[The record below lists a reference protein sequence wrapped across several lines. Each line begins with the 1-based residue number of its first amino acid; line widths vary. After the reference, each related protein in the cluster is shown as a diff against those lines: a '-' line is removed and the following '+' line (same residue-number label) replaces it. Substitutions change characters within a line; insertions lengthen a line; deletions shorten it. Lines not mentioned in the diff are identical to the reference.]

1 MALFSSQDLRFAFRS
16 LQTRPGL
23 SAVII
28 ATLGLGI
35 GATTATFSLL
45 DATLLRPLPF
55 DRADRL
61 VFLWGVAGPERSQ
74 RGASPPEVA
83 DWRAGNHTL
92 TGVSAYDPISLN
104 LRTDRGPDRLSAER
118 VNPEYFRLLGVN
130 ASQGR
135 TFTTEEDRAAD
146 AFPVVVVSHN
156 AWRTRFGADPGLV
169 GRSITLNDRPFTV
182 VGIMPEG
189 FSGLSFQADL
199 WIPLAMLTVDSP
211 AGLLTSRNNRWLLAV
226 ARLKDGVS
234 IADAEQDLGQVA
246 LQLAEQYPET
256 NADRSVD
263 VLSLQENLLGN
274 TGSLFQTLFKAV
286 LLVLLIACA
295 NVMSLQLVRA
305 TAREREIALRRAL
318 GAGRLQLVRQLL
330 SEGLVLAGLGGA
342 AGVLLAYWLIRL
354 LLPLVPPGLIP
365 LYAEVSV
372 NSRVLGFTLAVTV
385 LTGIACGLA
394 PILRRPGD
402 DLSEALRQGARTASS
417 GLGRLRRPGLQQA
430 LVAGEVALA
439 LILLVGAGLMLRSLA
454 LRLAVDPGFEAK
466 GLVAGRVSLPRPQ
479 YQEFPARASFVDRLA
494 ARLTTISGVASVAI
508 ASDLPL
514 RGNSNAA
521 TLRIDGPTP
530 VQSRYFR
537 HSVTPGY
544 FAALGIPLQRGRD
557 FTGSDRQ
564 DAPAVAIIS
573 ETMAARFWPDRD
585 PIGMRFRQGN
595 ETGPEVTVIGVAG
608 PARHRDLTTDL
619 FAAGSEPDVY
629 YPFAQRTT
637 TDLEIAVRMRDGS
650 LLATPLL
657 EREVAAVDPGLP
669 LFQVAPLE
677 SALEAQNAAP
687 RFGSLVLAGFSAVA
701 LGLAAI
707 GIYGVI
713 AFVVGLSRREIAIRL
728 ALGANRGQ
736 VLRVVM
742 ANGMLLVLA
751 GLVLGVLGALA
762 GGKVIQAQLYG
773 VTPGDPFILVGVSG
787 AVILVALLASWLPAR
802 RAALVEPQAV
812 LKGE

>member
-1 MALFSSQDLRFAFRS
+1 MALLMDLRFALRN
-16 LQTRPGL
+16 LQSRPGL
-23 SAVII
+23 STVII
-28 ATLGLGI
+28 ATLALGI

-55 DRADRL
+55 ERSDRL

-83 DWRAGNHTL
+83 DWRAENHTL
-92 TGVSAYDPISLN
+92 SGVSAYDPISLN
-104 LRTDRGPDRLSAER
+104 LRTESGPDRLNAER

-135 TFTTEEDRAAD
+135 TFTAEEDRVAD

-156 AWRTRFGADPGLV
+156 AWRTRFAADPGLV
-169 GRSITLNDRPFTV
+169 GRTITLNDRRFTV

-189 FSGLSFQADL
+189 FSGLSFQADV
-199 WIPLAMLTVDSP
+199 WIPMAMLTVDSP
-211 AGLLTSRNNRWLLAV
+211 AGLLTSRNTRWLLAV
-226 ARLKDGVS
+226 ARLRDGIS
-234 IADAEQDLGQVA
+234 IADAEGDLGQVA
-246 LQLAEQYPET
+246 LRLAEQYPET
-256 NADRSVD
+256 NTDRSVD

-274 TGSLFQTLFKAV
+274 TASLFQTLFKAV
-286 LLVLLIACA
+286 LMVLLIACA

-318 GAGRLQLVRQLL
+318 GAGRFQLVRQLL

-342 AGVLLAYWLIRL
+342 GGVLLAYWLIRL
-354 LLPLVPPGLIP
+354 LVPLVPPGLIP
-365 LYAEVSV
+365 LYANVTV
-372 NSRVLGFTLAVTV
+372 NPRVLGFTLAVTV

-394 PILRRPGD
+394 PLLRRRGA
-402 DLSEALRQGARTASS
+402 DLSDALRQGARTASS
-417 GLGRLRRPGLQQA
+417 GLGRLRRPGVQQA

-454 LRLAVDPGFEAK
+454 LRLAVDPGFDPR
-466 GLVAGRVSLPRPQ
+466 GVVAARVSLPRPQ
-479 YQEFPARASFVDRLA
+479 YQDLPARAGFVDRLA
-494 ARLTTISGVASVAI
+494 ARLNAIPGVARAAI
-508 ASDLPL
+508 GSDLPL
-514 RGNSNAA
+514 RGNSSAS
-521 TLRIDGPTP
+521 TLLVEGPGA
-530 VQSRYFR
+530 VHARYYR

-544 FAALGIPLQRGRD
+544 FAALGIPLERGRD
-557 FTGSDRQ
+557 FTGFDRQ
-564 DAPAVAIIS
+564 DTPLVAVIS
-573 ETMAARFWPDRD
+573 EAMAARFWPGRD
-585 PIGMRFRQGN
+585 PVGMRFRQGS

-608 PARHRDLTTDL
+608 PARQRDLTTDL
-619 FAAGSEPDVY
+619 FAAASEPDVY
-629 YPFAQRTT
+629 YPFAQRAT

-650 LLATPLL
+650 QLSTALLQ
-657 EREVAAVDPGLP
+657 REVAAVDPGLP

-677 SALEAQNAAP
+677 SALTAQNAAP

-701 LGLAAI
+701 LVLAAI

-773 VTPGDPFILVGVSG
+773 VTPGDPAILVAVSA
-787 AVILVALLASWLPAR
+787 AVVVVALLASWLPAR

>member
-1 MALFSSQDLRFAFRS
+1 MAFFSSQDLRFAFRS

-55 DRADRL
+55 EQSERL
-61 VFLWGVAGPERSQ
+61 VFLWGVYGPERSQ

-83 DWRAGNHTL
+83 DWRAQNHTL

-104 LRTDRGPDRLSAER
+104 LRTESGPDRLNTER
-118 VNPEYFRLLGVN
+118 VNSEYFRLLGVN

-135 TFTTEEDRAAD
+135 TFTAEEDRVAD

-156 AWRTRFGADPGLV
+156 AWRTRFGGDPALV

-226 ARLKDGVS
+226 ARLRDGIS
-234 IADAEQDLGQVA
+234 IDDAERDLGQVA
-246 LQLAEQYPET
+246 LRLAEQYPET
-256 NADRSVD
+256 NTDRSVD

-274 TGSLFQTLFKAV
+274 TASLFQTLFKAV

-354 LLPLVPPGLIP
+354 LVPLVPAGLIP
-365 LYAEVSV
+365 LYADVTV
-372 NSRVLGFTLAVTV
+372 NPRVLGFTVAVTV

-394 PILRRPGD
+394 PILRRSGS
-402 DLSEALRQGARTASS
+402 DLSDALRQGARTDSS

-439 LILLVGAGLMLRSLA
+439 LILLAGAGLMLRSLA
-454 LRLAVDPGFEAK
+454 LRLAVDPGFDAR
-466 GLVAGRVSLPRPQ
+466 GVVAARVSLPRPQ
-479 YQEFPARASFVDRLA
+479 YQDFPARTDFVERLA
-494 ARLTTISGVASVAI
+494 ARLNAIPGVAGATI

-514 RGNSNAA
+514 RGNTTAS
-521 TLRIDGPTP
+521 TLRIEGPTP
-530 VQSRYFR
+530 VQTRYFR

-544 FAALGIPLQRGRD
+544 FAALGIPLIRGRD
-557 FTGSDRQ
+557 FSGFDRQ
-564 DAPAVAIIS
+564 DTPPVAIIS
-573 ETMAARFWPDRD
+573 EAMATRFWPDRD
-585 PIGMRFRQGN
+585 PVGMRFRLG
-595 ETGPEVTVIGVAG
+595 ETGPEATVIGVAG

-619 FAAGSEPDVY
+619 FARGSEPDVY
-629 YPFAQRTT
+629 YPFAQRTA

-650 LLATPLL
+650 LLPTAWLQ
-657 EREVAAVDPGLP
+657 REVAALDAGLP
-669 LFQVAPLE
+669 LFQVTTLE
-677 SALEAQNAAP
+677 SALAAQNSAP
-687 RFGSLVLAGFSAVA
+687 RFGSLVLTGFSAVA
-701 LGLAAI
+701 LVLAAI

-742 ANGMLLVLA
+742 GNGMLLVLA
-751 GLVLGVLGALA
+751 GLALGVLGALA

-773 VTPGDPFILVGVSG
+773 VAPGDPVILLVVSG
-787 AVILVALLASWLPAR
+787 AVVVVALLASWLPAR

>member
-1 MALFSSQDLRFAFRS
+1 MALFSAQDLRFAFRN

-55 DRADRL
+55 ERSDRL
-61 VFLWGVAGPERSQ
+61 VFLWGVYGPQRSQ

-83 DWRAGNHTL
+83 DWRAQNHTL
-92 TGVSAYDPISLN
+92 TGVSAYDQISLN
-104 LRTDRGPDRLSAER
+104 LRTGSGPDRLNAER

-135 TFTTEEDRAAD
+135 TFTAEEDRVAD
-146 AFPVVVVSHN
+146 AFPVVVVSHT
-156 AWRTRFGADPGLV
+156 AWRTRFGGDPGLV

-182 VGIMPEG
+182 IGIMPEG
-189 FSGLSFQADL
+189 FAGLSFQADL

-226 ARLKDGVS
+226 ARLKDGTS
-234 IADAEQDLGQVA
+234 IDEAERDLGQVA
-246 LQLAEQYPET
+246 LRLAEQYPET
-256 NADRSVD
+256 NTDRSVD
-263 VLSLQENLLGN
+263 VLSLQENLLGS
-274 TGSLFQTLFKAV
+274 TASLFQTLFKAV

-354 LLPLVPPGLIP
+354 LVPLVPPGLIP
-365 LYAEVSV
+365 LYADVTV
-372 NSRVLGFTLAVTV
+372 NLRVLGFTLAVTV
-385 LTGIACGLA
+385 LTGVACGLA
-394 PILRRPGD
+394 PILRRGGH
-402 DLSEALRQGARTASS
+402 DLSDALRQGARTASS

-439 LILLVGAGLMLRSLA
+439 LILLAGAGLMLRSLA
-454 LRLAVDPGFEAK
+454 LRLAVDPGFEAP
-466 GLVAGRVSLPRPQ
+466 GVVAARVSLPRPQ
-479 YQEFPARASFVDRLA
+479 YQAFPARAYFADRLA
-494 ARLTTISGVASVAI
+494 TRLNAILGVAGAAI

-514 RGNSNAA
+514 RGNA
-521 TLRIDGPTP
+521 TATTLLIEGPTP
-530 VQSRYFR
+530 VQTRYFR

-544 FAALGIPLQRGRD
+544 FAALGIPLIRGRD
-557 FTGSDRQ
+557 FSGLDRQ
-564 DAPAVAIIS
+564 DTQPVAIIS
-573 ETMAARFWPDRD
+573 EPMAARFWPDRD
-585 PIGMRFRQGN
+585 PVGMRFRAGG
-595 ETGPEVTVIGVAG
+595 ETGPEVTVIGVAAA
-608 PARHRDLTTDL
+608 ARQRDLTTDL
-619 FAAGSEPDVY
+619 FAPGSEPDVY
-629 YPFAQRTT
+629 YPFAQRTE

-650 LLATPLL
+650 LFSAPLL
-657 EREVAAVDPGLP
+657 QREVTALDPGLP

-677 SALEAQNAAP
+677 SALTAQNSAP
-687 RFGSLVLAGFSAVA
+687 RFGSLVLTGFSAVA
-701 LGLAAI
+701 LVLAAI

-742 ANGMLLVLA
+742 GNGMLLVLA

-773 VTPGDPFILVGVSG
+773 VAPGDPAILIAVSG
-787 AVILVALLASWLPAR
+787 AVVLVALLASWLPAR

>member
-1 MALFSSQDLRFAFRS
+1 MAIFSAQDLRFAFRS

-55 DRADRL
+55 ERSDRL

-92 TGVSAYDPISLN
+92 SGVSAYDPISLN
-104 LRTDRGPDRLSAER
+104 LRTESGPDRLSAER
-118 VNPEYFRLLGVN
+118 VNPEYFRLLGVR
-130 ASQGR
+130 AGQGR
-135 TFTTEEDRAAD
+135 TFTTEEDRVAD

-156 AWRTRFGADPGLV
+156 AWRSRFGADPGLV

-256 NADRSVD
+256 NTDRSVD

-372 NSRVLGFTLAVTV
+372 NPRVLGFTLGVTV

-394 PILRRPGD
+394 PVLRRRGD
-402 DLSEALRQGARTASS
+402 DLSDALRQGARTASS

-466 GLVAGRVSLPRPQ
+466 GLVAARVSLPRTQ
-479 YQEFPARASFVDRLA
+479 YQEFPARADFVERLVT
-494 ARLTTISGVASVAI
+494 RLNALPGVARAAI

-514 RGNSNAA
+514 RGNTNAA
-521 TLRIDGPTP
+521 TLAVEGPTST
-530 VQSRYFR
+530 QARYYR

-544 FAALGIPLQRGRD
+544 FAAMGIPLARGRD
-557 FTGSDRQ
+557 FTGFDRQ
-564 DAPAVAIIS
+564 DTPPVAIIS

-585 PIGMRFRQGN
+585 PIGMRFRQGSQ
-595 ETGPEVTVIGVAG
+595 TGPEVTVIGVAG

-629 YPFAQRTT
+629 YPFAQRTA

-650 LLATPLL
+650 LLATALL
-657 EREVAAVDPGLP
+657 QREVAAVDPGLP

-687 RFGSLVLAGFSAVA
+687 RFGSMVLTGFSAVA
-701 LGLAAI
+701 LALAAI

-773 VTPGDPFILVGVSG
+773 VTPGDPLVLIGVSG
-787 AVILVALLASWLPAR
+787 AVVLVALLASWLPAR

>member
-1 MALFSSQDLRFAFRS
+1 MALFTAQDIRFAFRN

-55 DRADRL
+55 ERADRL
-61 VFLWGVAGPERSQ
+61 VFLWGVYGPERSQ
-74 RGASPPEVA
+74 RGASPPEVT
-83 DWRAGNHTL
+83 DWRTQNHTL

-104 LRTDRGPDRLSAER
+104 LRTENGPDRLNAER
-118 VNPEYFRLLGVN
+118 VNPEYFRLLGVT

-135 TFTTEEDRAAD
+135 TFTAEEDRVAD

-156 AWRTRFGADPGLV
+156 AWRTRFGGDTALV
-169 GRSITLNDRPFTV
+169 GRSITLNDRRFTV

-199 WIPLAMLTVDSP
+199 WIPLAMVTVDSP

-234 IADAEQDLGQVA
+234 IADAERDLGQVA
-246 LQLAEQYPET
+246 LRLAEQYPEINT
-256 NADRSVD
+256 DRSVD

-274 TGSLFQTLFKAV
+274 TASLFQTLFKAV

-305 TAREREIALRRAL
+305 TAREREIALRGAL

-354 LLPLVPPGLIP
+354 LVPLVPAGLIP
-365 LYAEVSV
+365 LYADVTV
-372 NSRVLGFTLAVTV
+372 NPRVLGFTLALTV

-394 PILRRPGD
+394 PLLRRGSA
-402 DLSEALRQGARTASS
+402 DLSDALRQGVRTASS

-439 LILLVGAGLMLRSLA
+439 LILLAGAGLMLRSLA
-454 LRLAVDPGFEAK
+454 LRLAVDPGFEAA
-466 GLVAGRVSLPRPQ
+466 GVVAARVSLPRPQ
-479 YQEFPARASFVDRLA
+479 YQDFPARADFVDRLVT
-494 ARLTTISGVASVAI
+494 RLGALPGVARAAI

-514 RGNSNAA
+514 RGNTNAS
-521 TLRIDGPTP
+521 TLLIEGPTP
-530 VQSRYFR
+530 VQTRYFR

-544 FAALGIPLQRGRD
+544 FAALGIPLTRGRD
-557 FTGSDRQ
+557 FSGLDRQ
-564 DAPAVAIIS
+564 DTQPVAIIS
-573 ETMAARFWPDRD
+573 EAMAARFWPDRD
-585 PIGMRFRQGN
+585 PVGMRFRQGG
-595 ETGPEVTVIGVAG
+595 ETGAETIVIGVAG
-608 PARHRDLTTDL
+608 PARQRNLTTDL

-629 YPFAQRTT
+629 YPFAQRTA

-650 LLATPLL
+650 LLSTPLL
-657 EREVAAVDPGLP
+657 QREVAALDPGLP
-669 LFQVAPLE
+669 LFQVASLE
-677 SALEAQNAAP
+677 SVLAAQNSAP
-687 RFGSLVLAGFSAVA
+687 RFGSLVLSGFSAVA
-701 LGLAAI
+701 LVLAAI

-728 ALGANRGQ
+728 ALGANQGQ

-742 ANGMLLVLA
+742 GNGMLLVLA
-751 GLVLGVLGALA
+751 GLGLGVLGALA
-762 GGKVIQAQLYG
+762 GGRVIQAQLYG
-773 VTPGDPFILVGVSG
+773 VTPGDPVILIAVSG
-787 AVILVALLASWLPAR
+787 AVVLVALLASWLPAR
-802 RAALVEPQAV
+802 RAALVDPQAV

>member
-1 MALFSSQDLRFAFRS
+1 
-16 LQTRPGL
+16 
-23 SAVII
+23 
-28 ATLGLGI
+28 
-35 GATTATFSLL
+35 
-45 DATLLRPLPF
+45 
-55 DRADRL
+55 
-61 VFLWGVAGPERSQ
+61 
-74 RGASPPEVA
+74 
-83 DWRAGNHTL
+83 
-92 TGVSAYDPISLN
+92 
-104 LRTDRGPDRLSAER
+104 
-118 VNPEYFRLLGVN
+118 
-130 ASQGR
+130 
-135 TFTTEEDRAAD
+135 
-146 AFPVVVVSHN
+146 
-156 AWRTRFGADPGLV
+156 
-169 GRSITLNDRPFTV
+169 
-182 VGIMPEG
+182 
-189 FSGLSFQADL
+189 
-199 WIPLAMLTVDSP
+199 
-211 AGLLTSRNNRWLLAV
+211 
-226 ARLKDGVS
+226 
-234 IADAEQDLGQVA
+234 
-246 LQLAEQYPET
+246 
-256 NADRSVD
+256 
-263 VLSLQENLLGN
+263 
-274 TGSLFQTLFKAV
+274 
-286 LLVLLIACA
+286 
-295 NVMSLQLVRA
+295 
-305 TAREREIALRRAL
+305 
-318 GAGRLQLVRQLL
+318 
-330 SEGLVLAGLGGA
+330 
-342 AGVLLAYWLIRL
+342 
-354 LLPLVPPGLIP
+354 
-365 LYAEVSV
+365 
-372 NSRVLGFTLAVTV
+372 
-385 LTGIACGLA
+385 
-394 PILRRPGD
+394 
-402 DLSEALRQGARTASS
+402 
-417 GLGRLRRPGLQQA
+417 
-430 LVAGEVALA
+430 
-439 LILLVGAGLMLRSLA
+439 
-454 LRLAVDPGFEAK
+454 
-466 GLVAGRVSLPRPQ
+466 
-479 YQEFPARASFVDRLA
+479 
-494 ARLTTISGVASVAI
+494 
-508 ASDLPL
+508 
-514 RGNSNAA
+514 
-521 TLRIDGPTP
+521 LRIDGPTP

>member
-1 MALFSSQDLRFAFRS
+1 MALFSAQDLRFAFRN
-16 LQTRPGL
+16 LQSRPGL

-55 DRADRL
+55 ERSDRL

-83 DWRAGNHTL
+83 DWRAQNHTL

-104 LRTDRGPDRLSAER
+104 LKTEAGPDRLNAER
-118 VNPEYFRLLGVN
+118 VNSEYFRLLGVS

-135 TFTTEEDRAAD
+135 TFTAQEDQVAD

-156 AWRTRFGADPGLV
+156 AWRTRFGSDPALV
-169 GRSITLNDRPFTV
+169 GRTIALNDRPFTV

-199 WIPLAMLTVDSP
+199 WIPLAMMTVDSP
-211 AGLLTSRNNRWLLAV
+211 AALLTSRSNRWLLAV
-226 ARLKDGVS
+226 ARLQDGVS
-234 IADAEQDLGQVA
+234 IADAERDLAQVA
-246 LQLAEQYPET
+246 LRLAEQYPET
-256 NADRSVD
+256 NTDRSVD
-263 VLSLQENLLGN
+263 VLALQESLLGN
-274 TGSLFQTLFKAV
+274 TASLFQTLFRAV

-318 GAGRLQLVRQLL
+318 GAGRFQLIRQLL

-354 LLPLVPPGLIP
+354 LVPLVPAGLIP
-365 LYAEVSV
+365 LYADVTV
-372 NSRVLGFTLAVTV
+372 NPRVLGFTVAVTV

-394 PILRRPGD
+394 PILRRRGD

-439 LILLVGAGLMLRSLA
+439 LILLAGAGLMLRSLS
-454 LRLAVDPGFEAK
+454 LRLAVNPGFDAE
-466 GLVAGRVSLPRPQ
+466 GVVAARVSLPRPR
-479 YQEFPARASFVDRLA
+479 YQEFAARADFVDRLTT
-494 ARLTTISGVASVAI
+494 RLNDLPGVAGAVI
-508 ASDLPL
+508 ASDLPM
-514 RGNSNAA
+514 RGNTTAG
-521 TLRIDGPTP
+521 TLVIEGPTAIRA
-530 VQSRYFR
+530 RYFR

-544 FAALGIPLQRGRD
+544 FAALGIPLERGRD
-557 FTGSDRQ
+557 FTGFDRRE
-564 DAPAVAIIS
+564 APPVAIIS
-573 ETMAARFWPDRD
+573 TAMAARFWSDRD
-585 PIGMRFRQGN
+585 PVGLRFRQGSDS
-595 ETGPEVTVIGVAG
+595 GPQVTVIGVAG
-608 PARHRDLTTDL
+608 PARYRDLTTDL
-619 FAAGSEPDVY
+619 FAQGSEPDVY
-629 YPFAQRTT
+629 YPFAQRTA

-650 LLATPLL
+650 QLATPLL
-657 EREVAAVDPGLP
+657 QREVAALDPGLP

-677 SALEAQNAAP
+677 SALAAQNVAP
-687 RFGSLVLAGFSAVA
+687 RFGSLVLAGFSVVA
-701 LGLAAI
+701 LVLAGI

-728 ALGANRGQ
+728 ALGANHAQ

-742 ANGMLLVLA
+742 TNGMLLVLA
-751 GLVLGVLGALA
+751 GLLLGVLGALA
-762 GGKVIQAQLYG
+762 GGRVIQAQLYG
-773 VTPGDPFILVGVSG
+773 VAPGDPVILMAVSG
-787 AVILVALLASWLPAR
+787 AVVLVALLASWLPAR

>member
-1 MALFSSQDLRFAFRS
+1 MALFSAQDLRFAFRN

-55 DRADRL
+55 EQADRL
-61 VFLWGVAGPERSQ
+61 VFLWGVYGPERSQ

-83 DWRAGNHTL
+83 DWGARNHTL

-104 LRTDRGPDRLSAER
+104 LRTENGPDRLNAER

-135 TFTTEEDRAAD
+135 TFTAEEDRVAD
-146 AFPVVVVSHN
+146 AFPVVVLSHN
-156 AWRTRFGADPGLV
+156 AWRTRFGGDPALV

-199 WIPLAMLTVDSP
+199 WIPLAMITVDSP

-234 IADAEQDLGQVA
+234 IADAERDLGQVA
-246 LQLAEQYPET
+246 LQLAEEYPEINT
-256 NADRSVD
+256 DRSVD

-274 TGSLFQTLFKAV
+274 TASLFETLFKAV
-286 LLVLLIACA
+286 LLVLAIACA

-342 AGVLLAYWLIRL
+342 AGVLLAYWMIRL
-354 LLPLVPPGLIP
+354 LVPLVPAGLIP
-365 LYAEVSV
+365 LYADVTV
-372 NSRVLGFTLAVTV
+372 NPRVLGFTLAVTV

-394 PILRRPGD
+394 PILRRGGA
-402 DLSEALRQGARTASS
+402 DLSDALRQGARTASS

-439 LILLVGAGLMLRSLA
+439 LILLAGAGLMLRSLA
-454 LRLAVDPGFEAK
+454 LRLAVDPGFDAR
-466 GLVAGRVSLPRPQ
+466 GVVAARVSLPRPQ
-479 YQEFPARASFVDRLA
+479 YQDLPARADFVDRL
-494 ARLTTISGVASVAI
+494 TTGLNALPGVARAAI

-514 RGNSNAA
+514 RGNSTAS
-521 TLRIDGPTP
+521 TLLIEGPTP
-530 VQSRYFR
+530 VRTRYFR

-544 FAALGIPLQRGRD
+544 FAALGIPLTRGRD
-557 FTGSDRQ
+557 FSGLDRQ
-564 DAPAVAIIS
+564 DTQAVAIIS
-573 ETMAARFWPDRD
+573 EAMAARFWSNRD
-585 PIGMRFRQGN
+585 PVGMRFRMG
-595 ETGPEVTVIGVAG
+595 ETGPEVIVVGVAG
-608 PARHRDLTTDL
+608 PARQRDLTTDL

-629 YPFAQRTT
+629 YPFAQRPT
-637 TDLEIAVRMRDGS
+637 TDLELAVRMRDGS
-650 LLATPLL
+650 LLSTPLL
-657 EREVAAVDPGLP
+657 QRQVAVHDAGLP
-669 LFQVAPLE
+669 LFQVASLE
-677 SALEAQNAAP
+677 SALAAQNSAP
-687 RFGSLVLAGFSAVA
+687 RFGSLVLSGFSAVA
-701 LGLAAI
+701 LVLAAI

-728 ALGANRGQ
+728 ALGANQGQ

-742 ANGMLLVLA
+742 GNGMLLVLA

-762 GGKVIQAQLYG
+762 GGKMIQAQLYG
-773 VTPGDPFILVGVSG
+773 VTPGDPVILLAVSG
-787 AVILVALLASWLPAR
+787 AVVLVALLASWLPAR